1 MGETS
6 IDRKQFFI
14 SYNHADEDWATWIA
28 WQLDQAGYSVTIQAW
43 DFRPGSNFV
52 LEMQQAA
59 TAADRTI
66 IVLSPN
72 FLTSQFAK
80 AEWAAS
86 FARDP
91 EGLGRRLVPVRIAP
105 CEVEG
110 ILGQIV
116 YIDLV
121 GLTEEESATKLMAG
135 LEPGRAKP
143 STPPPFPGPSQSTR
157 SAQTT
162 PGVPAAIDWESV
174 ADELSVVWR
183 SDLEQSRYGHAS
195 GPTRLEVHLLPI
207 PVQRLEVRRLA
218 ALKAQLPDL
227 GRQNG
232 LFTPTQELH
241 AEADADNAYA
251 RSDQSRDA
259 DEAGLLVTRSGQR
272 GGWISLPRDD
282 LGSVLDVSDAKARI
296 AALINLLLRVPGPPA
311 ERFAIAASLG
321 PTSSLTVGSSDIVG
335 RRNTASML
343 GYGRDDVVVAPEDS
357 VSMEAL
363 RHGTDE
369 VAEELVARLVAA
381 LPRE

>member
-28 WQLDQAGYSVTIQAW
+28 WQLEQAGYSVMIQVW

-59 TAADRTI
+59 AAADRTI

-72 FLTSQFAK
+72 YLTSHFAK
-80 AEWAAS
+80 SEWAAS
-86 FARDP
+86 FAQDP

-121 GLTEEESATKLMAG
+121 ELTEEDAAVKLMAG

-143 STPPPFPGPSQSTR
+143 STPPPFPGPSQSTQSTQKTSR
-157 SAQTT
+157 A
-162 PGVPAAIDWESV
+162 PAAIDWAPV
-174 ADELSVVWR
+174 IDELPVVWR
-183 SDLEQSRYGHAS
+183 SDLEQGRYGYSS
-195 GPTRLEVHLLPI
+195 GPTCLEIHLLPV
-207 PVQRLEVRRLA
+207 PTQRLEVLRLA
-218 ALKAQLPDL
+218 ALKTQLPDL

-232 LFTPTQELH
+232 LFTPTQELQ
-241 AEADADNAYA
+241 ADADADNAYA
-251 RSDQSRDA
+251 RSGQSREA

-282 LGSVLDVSDAKARI
+282 LGSVLDVSDAKARV
-296 AALINLLLRVPGPPA
+296 AALLNLLLRVPTTPP

-321 PTSSLTVGSSDIVG
+321 PTGSLTVGSSDIVG
-335 RRNTASML
+335 RRNSASML
-343 GYGRDDVVVAPEDS
+343 GYGSDDVVVAPEDS
-357 VSMEAL
+357 VSIGAL

-369 VAEELVARLVAA
+369 VAEEIVARLVAA
-381 LPRE
+381 LPRQ